1 MLSSHKHRWFHTEFA
16 LENKHVVQSLSERFS
31 SLSGKM
37 HVTFSIILHFVT
49 FYLIFLTSFYGITK
63 HVTQAHQSG
72 CYMKQDYTS
81 NNGVLRLKVNSKYLK
96 LDDINKEYQY
106 LFLYLYRA
114 YLIVLFFVPYSF
126 RYSLG

>member
-1 MLSSHKHRWFHTEFA
+1 MVSHGICPGKQTRGSKLIRTVFQLIWKNA
-16 LENKHVVQSLSERFS
+16 RHVLYYI
-31 SLSGKM
+31 
-37 HVTFSIILHFVT
+37 TFCY
-49 FYLIFLTSFYGITK
+49 FYLIILTSFYGITK
-63 HVTQAHQSG
+63 HITQAHQSG

-106 LFLYLYRA
+106 LFLYLYRV